1 MSFAMGLFAM
11 TLQILIPP
19 ASEPVS
25 LSEAKAALRVTDTV
39 EDALISRL
47 ISAARQRIERA
58 LGLGLIGATYR
69 ETFDRWGPR
78 RLKSGAIRLRM
89 GPLLSVTA
97 IRVADSAGSFLVIDP
112 GLYSARVATRP
123 GLIAPTAAGLPEAG
137 MATGGLQIDYR
148 CGFGETAADVPEP
161 LRQAVLGLVAHGFE
175 NRDEAKA
182 PIGLVEPWL
191 APYRRVRL

>member
-19 ASEPVS
+19 TAEPVT
-25 LSEAKAALRVTDTV
+25 LVEAKAALRVTDTV

-47 ISAARQRIERA
+47 ISAARQRIERS
-58 LGLGLIGATYR
+58 LSLGLIGATYR

-112 GLYSARVATRP
+112 GLYRARIATRP

-137 MATGGLQIDYR
+137 IGSGGLQIDYR
-148 CGFGETAADVPEP
+148 CGFGETQADVPEP
-161 LRQAVLGLVAHGFE
+161 LRQAVLALVAHGFE
-175 NRDEAKA
+175 NRDQANA
-182 PIGLVEPWL
+182 PIGLIEPWL

>member
-47 ISAARQRIERA
+47 ISAARQRIERS
-58 LGLGLIGATYR
+58 LSLGLIGASYR
-69 ETFDRWGPR
+69 ETFDRWGSR
-78 RLKSGAIRLRM
+78 RQSSGAYRLRM
-89 GPLLSVTA
+89 GPLMSVTA
-97 IRVADSAGSFLVIDP
+97 VRVADNTGSFLTIDP
-112 GLYSARVATRP
+112 SLYRVRLATRP

-137 MATGGLQIDYR
+137 IATGGLQIDYR

-161 LRQAVLGLVAHGFE
+161 LRQAVLALVAHGFE
-175 NRDEAKA
+175 NRDEATA

>member
-1 MSFAMGLFAM
+1 MGLLSM

-25 LSEAKAALRVTDTV
+25 LSEAKTAVRVTDTV

-47 ISAARQRIERA
+47 ISAARQKIERA
-58 LGLGLIGATYR
+58 LGLGLIAASYQ

-97 IRVADSAGSFLVIDP
+97 IRVADSSGGFLVIDP
-112 GLYSARVATRP
+112 GLYSARLATRP

-137 MATGGLQIDYR
+137 IGSGGLQVDYR
-148 CGFGETAADVPEP
+148 CGFGDSAADVPEP
-161 LRQAVLGLVAHGFE
+161 LRQAILALVAHGFE